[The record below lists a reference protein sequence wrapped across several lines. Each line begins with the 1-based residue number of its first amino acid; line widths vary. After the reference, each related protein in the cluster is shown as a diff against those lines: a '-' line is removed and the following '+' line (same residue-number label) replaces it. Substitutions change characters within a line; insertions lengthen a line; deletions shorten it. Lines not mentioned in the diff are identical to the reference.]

1 MSRATAAFDGADLMD
16 SLQLGIWLVKGF
28 PARLDRSPAYA
39 GGILGR
45 SGSNYGED
53 TQRVLSSVLGMT
65 EEHVP
70 SCARL
75 ASCDGCVEIAG
86 APRCSWG
93 GCSTSGHLWAG
104 KRS

>member
-1 MSRATAAFDGADLMD
+1 
-16 SLQLGIWLVKGF
+16 VKGF
-28 PARLDRSPAYA
+28 RARLDRSPAYA

-45 SGSNYGED
+45 SGPNYGED

-86 APRCSWG
+86 APRCPG
-93 GCSTSGHLWAG
+93 VDVRLLVIFGLENDLE
-104 KRS
+104 R